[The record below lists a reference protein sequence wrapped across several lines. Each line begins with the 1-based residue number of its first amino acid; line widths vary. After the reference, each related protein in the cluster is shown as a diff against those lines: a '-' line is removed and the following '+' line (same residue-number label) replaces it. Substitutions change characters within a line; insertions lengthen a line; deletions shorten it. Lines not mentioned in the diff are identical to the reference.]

1 YSMIHVVP
9 PMGPPNFIKESEI
22 SDHQGWVDISPY
34 TLQHV
39 QYKNIFGLG
48 DCTNLPTSKTG
59 AAIRKQIPVL
69 KQNIMDVLNGRD
81 LQAKYDGY
89 TSCPIVTG
97 YKSLILAEFNYEH
110 EPQETFP
117 FNQAKERYSMFLLK
131 RYMLPYMYW
140 NLMLKGIM

>member
-1 YSMIHVVP
+1 M
-9 PMGPPNFIKESEI
+9 
-22 SDHQGWVDISPY
+22 
-34 TLQHV
+34 QHV
-39 QYKNIFGLG
+39 KYKNISGLG

-69 KQNIMDVLNGRD
+69 KQNIMDVLSGRD

-89 TSCPIVTG
+89 TSCPIITG
-97 YKSLILAEFNYEH
+97 YKSLILAEFNYKH

-131 RYMLPYMYW
+131 RFMLPYMYW
-140 NLMLKGIM
+140 NFMLKGIL